1 MANISVPKGLYERLS
16 EAAEAQRLPVEEY
29 VFGPDSRIG
38 QPTNLPESYRKASEE
53 LMRQAKKELAKGD
66 LRQASERAWGAAAL
80 MLKSLVHR
88 RDGLRLSSHG
98 KL

>member
-1 MANISVPKGLYERLS
+1 
-16 EAAEAQRLPVEEY
+16 
-29 VFGPDSRIG
+29 
-38 QPTNLPESYRKASEE
+38 
-53 LMRQAKKELAKGD
+53 MRQAKKELAKGD